1 MAERVGELEV
11 GQDLGFQ
18 RREWR
23 VQRIAWV
30 AMAMVLVAGLA
41 GLLGSGPLAHAAAE
55 AEGLT
60 VEYDR
65 IVRDRAPF
73 DLRFVLPPG
82 TAPSGQV
89 DLWIDRALLDKAEI
103 ARVVPQPESERAGAD
118 RVVFT
123 VAVTDPD
130 APAEVIVA
138 LDPHD
143 VGGFAVGVG
152 IVDGPQVELTGFVL
166 P

>member
-1 MAERVGELEV
+1 MAERVGELDV
-11 GQDLGFQ
+11 GQDLEFQ

-30 AMAMVLVAGLA
+30 VMALVLLAGLT

-55 AEGLT
+55 SDGLT
-60 VEYDR
+60 VEYGR

-73 DLRFVLPPG
+73 ELRFVLAPG
-82 TAPSGQV
+82 TASSDTV
-89 DLWIDRALLDKAEI
+89 DIWIDRALLDKAEI
-103 ARVVPQPESERAGAD
+103 QRVVPQPESEQAGAD

-123 VAVTDPD
+123 IAVADPD
-130 APAEVIVA
+130 APAEVIVS

-143 VGGFAVGVG
+143 VGGFAVGAG